1 MIGRPAFGVRRDA
14 SCAIGIELAN
24 VALGVSAPVLLKLAV
39 DEMSAGWDA
48 LLQGV
53 PPESTAHSAL
63 LAQRDACFE
72 ALRVQ
77 SELFHAHRQVCV
89 KALRLQAVSP

>member
-1 MIGRPAFGVRRDA
+1 MRYSTAGHAKKLEPIIGSLDHYDNNPAAWHG
-14 SCAIGIELAN
+14 
-24 VALGVSAPVLLKLAV
+24 LKLAV